1 MVLARLPS
9 FLRQRDHWSPCSN
22 SSPPAA
28 SLSPAQAYSSPTMVS
43 SPSGLKAGFEFGLS
57 SPTFSWGSIFGLSG
71 GNDLTTFDGLTVE
84 DHVGSPASS
93 SGGSAAQLMPF
104 SDMSVKLP
112 AWCTDEVADHSSPE
126 AEEVAPSSALTPSKK
141 LRRTGRL
148 GKMGKAGKGPRFESS
163 SPDIDEGSDFAATRS
178 FYVDPYL
185 HPTPANRPLR
195 QYVSA
200 PELSEH
206 QQQQIMAAAAA
217 SAQTPTPSGL
227 ASSSSM
233 DDLFMEL
240 GWPSARQEQHMSPLL
255 PVGGAASVG
264 GLRQHGSA
272 SQAQQ
277 PRQHAPRYQSYQE
290 SRPSSSSS
298 AGQLSLSGGD
308 VENRG
313 LQSQQLQS
321 SGSGLGEIDGSLYL
335 RRRRHSKDTTDMP
348 NPAPIDTSN
357 GPLSGSLLQKRSLH
371 ALDAHSAP
379 LLGASQREQQR
390 LNLQQLQ
397 LQSSALQNGNSERLS
412 NLFSDFLQEND
423 GTRQGGAGTGL
434 GALELD
440 LGSNFGVENAQ
451 TDQSSYGQHYL
462 LYSDTTLQ
470 SASAANNLQAPFG
483 YTSNYPPSSAAGS
496 SSPAQPRR
504 NTLTRSRKSSTVVK
518 GSPLQP
524 GKHESRTMSAGQV
537 LWPGQGA
544 STSSSSAS
552 SLLLPP
558 TATQNN
564 AYATPRS
571 TQPGNEV
578 SMPKVPVFVPAF
590 ADPWNAQGNATPST
604 ASSGSV
610 PPSSTSSG
618 GQGEGYALHR
628 PLLPYSAQSMPNASP
643 KQARKMSSA
652 PNMLRPAI
660 ASAPLPGATT
670 FENITPDSPRKIAG
684 TRRVQSSKDLRD
696 KAKRSPDAAAPPLPA
711 PAGGS
716 FSFVNYGI
724 EDAQELCSAVA
735 PSGSY
740 KIPLKGY
747 GGPSADGAGTTS
759 SSSSSQQ
766 LPATPPRTSSALATL
781 GHKAPSAALKNK
793 IRPRVKVDNSRWI
806 QETGEDSEGDSDSD
820 DGFDEEEERRGG
832 KRHKGEAGAL
842 SSAGRARKRVGV

>member
-1 MVLARLPS
+1 M
-9 FLRQRDHWSPCSN
+9 
-22 SSPPAA
+22 
-28 SLSPAQAYSSPTMVS
+28 
-43 SPSGLKAGFEFGLS
+43 
-57 SPTFSWGSIFGLSG
+57 
-71 GNDLTTFDGLTVE
+71 TTFDGLTVE
-84 DHVGSPASS
+84 DHVESPASS
-93 SGGSAAQLMPF
+93 SGGSAAQMMPF

-126 AEEVAPSSALTPSKK
+126 VEEVAPSSALTPSRK

-148 GKMGKAGKGPRFESS
+148 GKTGKAGKGPRFESS
-163 SPDIDEGSDFAATRS
+163 SPDIDEGADFAATRS

-240 GWPSARQEQHMSPLL
+240 GWPSARQEQRISPLL
-255 PVGGAASVG
+255 PSGGGS
-264 GLRQHGSA
+264 RQHGPA

-277 PRQHAPRYQSYQE
+277 PRQHAPRYQSYQG

-298 AGQLSLSGGD
+298 AGQLSLGGGD
-308 VENRG
+308 LESRD
-313 LQSQQLQS
+313 LQNQQLQS
-321 SGSGLGEIDGSLYL
+321 TGSGLGEIDGSLYL
-335 RRRRHSKDTTDMP
+335 RRRRQSKDTSDMP

-357 GPLSGSLLQKRSLH
+357 GPFAGSLLQKRSLH

-379 LLGASQREQQR
+379 LLGASQREQQA

-412 NLFSDFLQEND
+412 SLFTDFLQENS
-423 GTRQGGAGTGL
+423 GPRQAGAGSGL

-440 LGSNFGVENAQ
+440 LGSGFGADQAQ
-451 TDQSSYGQHYL
+451 ADQSSYGQHYL

-470 SASAANNLQAPFG
+470 SASAANSLQAPFG

-496 SSPAQPRR
+496 SSPAQARR
-504 NTLTRSRKSSTVVK
+504 NTLTRSRKSSTVAK

-524 GKHESRTMSAGQV
+524 GKQELRTMSAGQV
-537 LWPGQGA
+537 LWPGQ
-544 STSSSSAS
+544 STPTSS

-558 TATQNN
+558 SASQTN

-578 SMPKVPVFVPAF
+578 PLTKVPVFVPAF
-590 ADPWNAQGNATPST
+590 ADPWNSQGNATSST
-604 ASSGSV
+604 PSSGSV
-610 PPSSTSSG
+610 PPSSLSSG
-618 GQGEGYALHR
+618 GHGEGQVLHR
-628 PLLPYSAQSMPNASP
+628 PLLPFSAQSAPNASL
-643 KQARKMSSA
+643 KQARKMSST
-652 PNMLRPAI
+652 PNLLRPTI
-660 ASAPLPGATT
+660 TSAPLPGTT
-670 FENITPDSPRKIAG
+670 AFENITPDSPRKIAG

-711 PAGGS
+711 AGGS

-747 GGPSADGAGTTS
+747 GGPGAEGSATAS

-766 LPATPPRTSSALATL
+766 LPATPPRTSSALTAL

-832 KRHKGEAGAL
+832 KRHKSEGGAL
-842 SSAGRARKRVGV
+842 GSASKARKRVGA